1 MKNLNYLIT
10 CLTNLHMGSGDV
22 NFNIVDNEVQ
32 RDPITKWPE
41 MYASGIKGA
50 LRDHCFKLDE
60 GAVEDIFGSDIIAS
74 RSGSREGSKPGKLR
88 FLSGKILFL
97 PIRAAKGRTPYF
109 LVTTRSL
116 LEAWAGLYQKLNG
129 SEFVDGL
136 MAAIAGL
143 KTEETYAGNTAVDIR
158 IENSDYKADALHPIE
173 GSLQSALA
181 KLLPET
187 DLDRVLIL
195 KEEDEVVKN
204 CHLPV
209 TARNQ
214 LDNGISKNLWYE
226 EVVPHEA
233 LFYFFVLSDGTEE
246 GDDALDIFGELIDE
260 NPLVQFGGNATIG
273 RGLTELRAYGKE
285 G

>member
-1 MKNLNYLIT
+1 MT
-10 CLTNLHMGSGDV
+10 
-22 NFNIVDNEVQ
+22 
-32 RDPITKWPE
+32 TK
-41 MYASGIKGA
+41 
-50 LRDHCFKLDE
+50 
-60 GAVEDIFGSDIIAS
+60 
-74 RSGSREGSKPGKLR
+74 
-88 FLSGKILFL
+88 
-97 PIRAAKGRTPYF
+97 
-109 LVTTRSL
+109 SL
-116 LEAWAGLYQKLNG
+116 LLAWASLYEKLNG
-129 SEFVDGL
+129 KEIVPGL
-136 MAAIAGL
+136 AEAVTKLDAA
-143 KTEETYAGNTAVDIR
+143 ETYAGNTAVDIR
-158 IENSDYKADALHPIE
+158 IENSDYKKDQLHPVE
-173 GSLQSALA
+173 GALKEALA
-181 KLLPET
+181 AILPPADQE
-187 DLDRVLIL
+187 RVLIL
-195 KEEDEVVKN
+195 KEEDEVVKA